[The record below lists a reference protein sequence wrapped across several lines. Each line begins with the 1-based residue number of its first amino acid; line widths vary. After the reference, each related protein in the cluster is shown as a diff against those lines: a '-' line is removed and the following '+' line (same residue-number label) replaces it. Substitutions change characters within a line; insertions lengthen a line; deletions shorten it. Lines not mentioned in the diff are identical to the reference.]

1 MAFAGLLACELAMG
15 AFMHE
20 NGGQQPM
27 SLTFLDQK
35 SSAVLINCLL
45 AGATSS
51 AVTSITSRILTGL
64 WSIQRLTEGLSPGKV
79 TSIIKLIDVPNF
91 QRQAKQQ
98 LYG

>member
-64 WSIQRLTEGLSPGKV
+64 WSIQRLAEGLSPGKV
-79 TSIIKLIDVPNF
+79 TFIAKLN
-91 QRQAKQQ
+91 
-98 LYG
+98 